1 MGRLSDFKYNQKND
15 INENVSEEQIK
26 EKFNEYKNL
35 SHDELSNELFKEVA
49 RQKNQGTFDYQKLN
63 SMVES
68 LKGALPEESFN
79 NMKRILESLK

>member
-26 EKFNEYKNL
+26 EKFNEYKDL